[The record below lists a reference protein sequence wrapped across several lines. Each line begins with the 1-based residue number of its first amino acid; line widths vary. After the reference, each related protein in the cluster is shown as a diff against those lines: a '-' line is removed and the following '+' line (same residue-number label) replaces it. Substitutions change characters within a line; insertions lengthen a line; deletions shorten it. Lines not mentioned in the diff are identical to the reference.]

1 LALVKKVA
9 LIEVEVIDNHS
20 FSSRPMTHETK
31 ALEITIGSHSSNV
44 MFNVVLSLKNPMMIG
59 LSWLILH
66 NSPMD

>member
-1 LALVKKVA
+1 MKKVA
-9 LIEVEVIDNHS
+9 LIEVEVIDDHN